1 LGLINEEINIFI
13 GEHPYIILIKGQES
27 MDKKPLIGVSILAVV
42 LLVLGSLS
50 NVVGY
55 QSVKSTAMNDSPL
68 FQTRTQRATNQQQ
81 NSISSKYLGK
91 GTYALT
97 FPLRDNRTEQLKKA
111 IDTISKMGDKTFA
124 QFIELCIQKA
134 RQDNTFQ
141 GLSDYQI
148 VQALLLLKTKPD
160 SIINSITKREN
171 YNMTS
176 GYLTC
181 DIPIACLWFL
191 LLWPIWSLI
200 WFILVEL
207 PGVLFPTQVYSCR
220 SHCICQH

>member
-1 LGLINEEINIFI
+1 MDDVMKRKGWAI
-13 GEHPYIILIKGQES
+13 GISVVVVVIL
-27 MDKKPLIGVSILAVV
+27 VF
-42 LLVLGSLS
+42 GSLT
-50 NVVGY
+50 NVIGY
-55 QSVKSTAMNDSPL
+55 QSVKSTINDSPL
-68 FQTRTQRATNQQQ
+68 FATRTQRATNQQQ
-81 NSISSKYLGK
+81 NIMTSQYLGMGK
-91 GTYALT
+91 EALLQ
-97 FPLRDNRTEQLKKA
+97 FPFRDNRPEQLKKA
-111 IDTISKMGDKTFA
+111 IDVIRKMDDKTFA
-124 QFIELCIQKA
+124 QFTELCIKKA
-134 RQDNTFQ
+134 RQDDALRDLNH
-141 GLSDYQI
+141 YEI

-160 SIINSITKREN
+160 SIMNSITKREN

-207 PGVLFPTQVYSCR
+207 PGMLFPTQVYSCR

>member
-1 LGLINEEINIFI
+1 MKTKSLSKKRVTI
-13 GEHPYIILIKGQES
+13 GSSIIAI
-27 MDKKPLIGVSILAVV
+27 V
-42 LLVLGSLS
+42 LLILGSLT

-55 QSVKSTAMNDSPL
+55 QSVKSTINDSPL
-68 FQTRTQRATNQQQ
+68 FNVRTQRATNQQQ
-81 NSISSKYLGK
+81 NSITSQFLGMSN
-91 GTYALT
+91 GNLLR
-97 FPLRDNRTEQLKKA
+97 FPSRDNRTEQLKKA
-111 IDTISKMGDKTFA
+111 IDVISKMDDKTFA
-124 QFIELCIQKA
+124 QFTELCIKKA
-134 RQDNTFQ
+134 RQDDTLRDLNH
-141 GLSDYQI
+141 YEI

-160 SIINSITKREN
+160 SIMYSITERDN
-171 YNMTS
+171 RNMTS

>member
-1 LGLINEEINIFI
+1 MEDVMKRKGWAI
-13 GEHPYIILIKGQES
+13 GII
-27 MDKKPLIGVSILAVV
+27 VVVVVILVF
-42 LLVLGSLS
+42 GSLT
-50 NVVGY
+50 NVIGY
-55 QSVKSTAMNDSPL
+55 QSVKSTINDSPL
-68 FQTRTQRATNQQQ
+68 FATRTQRATSQQQ
-81 NSISSKYLGK
+81 NIMTSQYLGMGK
-91 GTYALT
+91 EALLQ
-97 FPLRDNRTEQLKKA
+97 FELRDNRTEQLKKA
-111 IDTISKMGDKTFA
+111 IDVISKMDDKTFA
-124 QFIELCIQKA
+124 QFTELCIKKA
-134 RQDNTFQ
+134 RQDDALRDLN
-141 GLSDYQI
+141 YYEI

-160 SIINSITKREN
+160 SIMNSITKREN